1 MEALSFSALDIGL
14 LVVVLVSSLFG
25 WRSGFL
31 SELIS
36 LTSWIVGVILAI
48 FFGKELGEW
57 VFSGIALEKA
67 WIPHA
72 VGSTIILIVVLVVGA
87 LLQSLVKGSLVRIG
101 LEGIDKSLGFLFGVL
116 RGCFIPIA
124 VGIIFDLKAANNE
137 ILDNSLLLRHL
148 MQFEH
153 IVRDIW
159 ELFVSWISTSP
170 PQEK

>member
-1 MEALSFSALDIGL
+1 MEALTFSALDIGL
-14 LVVVLVSSLFG
+14 LVVILVSSLFG
-25 WRSGFL
+25 WRNGFL

-36 LTSWIVGVILAI
+36 LTSWVVGVICAI
-48 FFGKELGEW
+48 ILGKQLGDW
-57 VFSGIALEKA
+57 MFSSIALDKA
-67 WIPHA
+67 WIPQA

-87 LLQSLVKGSLVRIG
+87 FVQSLVKESLVRIG
-101 LEGIDKSLGFLFGVL
+101 LEGVDKGLGFLFGIL
-116 RGCFIPIA
+116 RGCFILIA
-124 VGIIFDLKAANNE
+124 VGIIFNLKSTNNE
-137 ILDNSLLLRHL
+137 ILKDSFLLTHL